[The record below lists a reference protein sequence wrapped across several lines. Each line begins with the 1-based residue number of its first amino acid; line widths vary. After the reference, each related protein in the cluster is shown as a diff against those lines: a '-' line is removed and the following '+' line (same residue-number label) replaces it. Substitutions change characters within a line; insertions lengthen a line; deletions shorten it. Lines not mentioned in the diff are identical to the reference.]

1 MVIADIIFF
10 FVDIM
15 ADVFIVLDSNY
26 IDSFS
31 ILDIF
36 IAILF
41 FEKTVH
47 FIIKIIT
54 TNQDTGQKW
63 GSSTQDQR
71 DSQKNK
77 SKVVSYNL
85 GDKI

>member
-1 MVIADIIFF
+1 MVIANIIFF

-63 GSSTQDQR
+63 GSSTKEQR
-71 DSQKNK
+71 DTQKNK
-77 SKVVSYNL
+77 SKIVHYNL